1 MTIEDIERLDKS
13 MLTCA
18 DVAPLLGFDAN
29 SLRLQA
35 REDPVLLGF
44 PVIVAGTRV
53 QIPKEGFLR
62 YIRFGRPILLDQ
74 SQELRYPREVRDA

>member
-1 MTIEDIERLDKS
+1 MTIEDIERLDKT

-35 REDPVLLGF
+35 REDPTLLGF
-44 PVIVAGTRV
+44 PVVVAGTRTM
-53 QIPKEGFLR
+53 IPKEGFLN
-62 YIRFGRPILLDQ
+62 YLRFGRPILMDQ
-74 SQELRYPREVRDA
+74 TQELRYQKEGA

>member
-1 MTIEDIERLDKS
+1 MTLEDVAAIDKL

-35 REDPVLLGF
+35 REDPALLGF
-44 PVIVAGTRV
+44 PVVVAGTRV
-53 QIPKEGFLR
+53 QIPKEGFLHFMK
-62 YIRFGRPILLDQ
+62 YGRPVIVNQ
-74 SQELRYPREVRDA
+74 GEELQYGRGA

>member
-1 MTIEDIERLDKS
+1 MTISDVEAIDKL

-35 REDPVLLGF
+35 REDPTLLGF
-44 PVIVAGTRV
+44 PVVVAGTRV
-53 QIPKEGFLR
+53 QIPKEGFLHFL
-62 YIRFGRPILLDQ
+62 RFGRSVIINQ
-74 SQELRYPREVRDA
+74 GEELRYGEGA